1 MSTINS
7 SLGQINS
14 YQGIRSGPPVN
25 PKKEVTD
32 QPVRNDDNLV
42 SVNFSPATPASTPVV
57 DQSQTAVAQAPP
69 DISAKAPP
77 EPPPLPVGTTYGT
90 SGTLFMTNEP
100 VNHTQNSSIDGF
112 LARLAG
118 DATPK
123 ETSQQSAFNKGLD
136 SSGTVLKRAMVDAAD
151 FGNRVGKML
160 GCDETAPGL
169 KGFVGTTLSLG
180 ASMVGGLVAM
190 PLALVV
196 GVADAVS

>member
-1 MSTINS
+1 MATIQPGF
-7 SLGQINS
+7 GQISSNL
-14 YQGIRSGPPVN
+14 GIRSGPP
-25 PKKEVTD
+25 PIARKEVAE

-42 SVNFSPATPASTPVV
+42 SINFTPPTAPHGDATPVTVAQVPADNSPKVPAESPA
-57 DQSQTAVAQAPP
+57 
-69 DISAKAPP
+69 
-77 EPPPLPVGTTYGT
+77 PPPPPTGTSYGT
-90 SGTLFMTNEP
+90 GGTLLMTDEP
-100 VNHTQNSSIDGF
+100 AKHSESSSIDGF

-118 DATPK
+118 
-123 ETSQQSAFNKGLD
+123 SANKGME

-169 KGFVGTTLSLG
+169 KGFAGTTLSLG
-180 ASMVGGLVAM
+180 ATMVGGLVAM